1 MQDEYVRAF
10 EKLQIG
16 EERKLNMRKILESEL
31 AASRKP
37 AKTTRLTS
45 GSKAGIAAAA
55 VTITLAGAFVVP
67 ASRNTIMAAI
77 KSVFYKEIP
86 VEAVDQREKVKI
98 DRETRV
104 IPTDIP
110 EASEIRAV
118 VAEQDRQEDEMFSL
132 TQITSEDIKDQE
144 LKNIAKSYEDQDCTL
159 SDLKKSIEYDLESGY
174 AMNNY
179 SYKDD
184 IEEGFTVNY
193 QVGDNAYGHMESISV
208 FKISEEGLEKYLFDE
223 SRFIQRLQPFDM
235 TPEEADALFVKSED
249 DEGNIVYTASV
260 KGPEPEVK
268 HNDSDRAVF
277 MDYEITYNPT
287 TQIASVFISQGG
299 GVG

>member
-10 EKLQIG
+10 EKLQID
-16 EERKLNMRKILESEL
+16 EERKQNMRKILESEL

-37 AKTTRLTS
+37 ARTTRLT
-45 GSKAGIAAAA
+45 GGKAAGIAAAA

-86 VEAVDQREKVKI
+86 AEAVDQREEVQI
-98 DRETRV
+98 NRETRV
-104 IPTDIP
+104 IPTDVP
-110 EASEIRAV
+110 EASEIMAM
-118 VAEQDRQEDEMFSL
+118 VAEQDREEDERLAFTS
-132 TQITSEDIKDQE
+132 ITSEEIQDQE
-144 LKNIAKSYEDQDCTL
+144 LRNIAKYYEDQGCTL
-159 SDLKKSIEYDLESGY
+159 DDLKKEIEYDIESGY
-174 AMNNY
+174 ALNNY

-184 IEEGFTVNY
+184 IVEGFNVSY
-193 QVGDNAYGHMESISV
+193 QVGDYAYGHCENIYV

-223 SRFIQRLQPFDM
+223 SRYIQRTLPVDM
-235 TPEEADALFVKSED
+235 TPEEADALFVKSTD
-249 DEGNIVYTASV
+249 DEGNIVYTANLT
-260 KGPEPEVK
+260 GPEPEIK
-268 HNDSDRAVF
+268 LMDSDRAVF
-277 MDYEITYNPT
+277 ANYEITYDPT